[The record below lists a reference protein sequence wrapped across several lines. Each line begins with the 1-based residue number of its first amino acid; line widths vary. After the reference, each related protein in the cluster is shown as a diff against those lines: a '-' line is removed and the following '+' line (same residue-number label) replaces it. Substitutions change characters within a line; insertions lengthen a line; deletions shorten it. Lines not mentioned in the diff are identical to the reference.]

1 MGGGMIMKLSGRAGT
16 LRITTDEQYRYY
28 CFAIIQ
34 TGLDYANLLLHK
46 SADYISQLQL
56 VRNTLARVVSPCL

>member
-16 LRITTDEQYRYY
+16 LRITTDEQYY